1 MPIKAVHRIRLLAGA
16 CLAALLFSG
25 CMAKQTAVLMQD
37 KPAEISTSAS
47 VAGVPFFPQQDYQ
60 CGPAAMAMAL
70 GYAGVDISP
79 EQLRPVLFVP
89 DKQGSLQI
97 EMMALPRRYGMVAY
111 QLAPYLDNILR
122 EIKAG
127 YPVIVF
133 QNLGLSIAPKWHYAV
148 VTGFDLASK
157 SITLHSGDTPD
168 YAMPISTFERTWV
181 RAGSWAML
189 VLPAGE
195 LPVTANEKDYLTA
208 VTLLEKTGAPR
219 AALVS
224 YEAAITRWPNSLAA
238 LMGRGN
244 SQYALGNLNEARQA
258 YLQASHDHADSAY
271 AFNNLA
277 QTYLNQQDFELALEA
292 IQHAILI
299 DSTSSLYHRTWS
311 EIEQRKEIARQQ
323 NGKSLTTV
331 SRQ

>member
-1 MPIKAVHRIRLLAGA
+1 MLAA
-16 CLAALLFSG
+16 ICFAALLFSG
-25 CMAKQTAVLMQD
+25 CMPKQTAALMQD

-47 VAGVPFFPQQDYQ
+47 VAGVPFFSQQDYQ

-70 GYAGVDISP
+70 GYAGVDVSP
-79 EQLRPVLFVP
+79 EQLRPALFVP
-89 DKQGSLQI
+89 EKQGSLQV

-133 QNLGLSIAPKWHYAV
+133 QNLGLSLAPQWHYAV
-148 VTGFDLASK
+148 VTGFDLTSK

-168 YAMPISTFERTWV
+168 YTMPISTFERTWV

-195 LPVTANEKDYLTA
+195 LPVTANEKSYLTA
-208 VTLLEKTGAPR
+208 VAQLEKTGAQS
-219 AALVS
+219 AALLS
-224 YEAAITRWPNSLAA
+224 YDAAITRWPNSLAA

-244 SQYALGNLNEARQA
+244 SHYALGNLNQAQQA
-258 YLQASHDHADSAY
+258 YLQASHEHADSAY

-277 QTYLNQQDFELALEA
+277 QTYLDQLDFERALEA
-292 IQHAILI
+292 IQRAVLI
-299 DSTSSLYHRTWS
+299 DSASPLYHQTWS
-311 EIEQRKEIARQQ
+311 EIEQRKVTASQLSA
-323 NGKSLTTV
+323 KSPTTV